1 MPRASDNEIFITLV
15 SAADRDPELA
25 GRVPAITR
33 LPEIQRK
40 IKVLQLV
47 NDCREEGAPVDFIG
61 ALTYLGEN
69 AIAYKV
75 SEFLGGQVHRSV

>member
-1 MPRASDNEIFITLV
+1 MPRASDNDIFITLV

-25 GRVPAITR
+25 GRLLAITR

-47 NDCREEGAPVDFIG
+47 NDCRDEGAPVDFIS
-61 ALTYLGEN
+61 ALTYLGDN
-69 AIAYKV
+69 AIARKV
-75 SEFLGGQVHRSV
+75 SEFLDRQPRPG